1 MCAGTVEV
9 ADVEGS
15 AKGAG
20 GWFSVSRARAVY
32 DHPFHAQSDE
42 ALILDFANPERGAG
56 SRLAVELSA
65 DSAREL
71 VRIIE
76 RALEAGQAQHRG

>member
-9 ADVEGS
+9 AAVEGS
-15 AKGAG
+15 AKGAA
-20 GWFSVSRARAVY
+20 GWFPLTRARAVY

-42 ALILDFANPERGAG
+42 ALILDFANPDQGAG
-56 SRLAVELSA
+56 ARLAVELSA

-76 RALEAGQAQHRG
+76 RALDVGEAQHR